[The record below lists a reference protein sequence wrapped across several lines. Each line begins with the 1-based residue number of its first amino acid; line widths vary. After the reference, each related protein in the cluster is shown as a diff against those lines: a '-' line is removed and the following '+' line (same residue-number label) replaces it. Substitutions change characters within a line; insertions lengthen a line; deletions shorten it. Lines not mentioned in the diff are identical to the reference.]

1 MSSAE
6 PDTRN
11 WFLRIVSGVV
21 YGPVPTKSLRSWA
34 EQGRVQP
41 GDEISLDQKTWQPV
55 QDLEELDISW
65 YLEDSS
71 GALTGPFNK
80 SAAERL
86 ITEGRVGDGTSLVYK
101 DDADLS
107 KLVRTSGRRQRN
119 AADDSQTEFDF
130 SSGEGGSISGEA
142 DLRAE
147 IADLKLRIEE
157 LDNIRRQL
165 IQSAEKD
172 TKVHNRQL
180 EAERKKVAALQIE
193 VDDLK
198 ALEENVR
205 VAAVAAAETQTAEAR
220 AMAVA
225 DAEKPLKER
234 IMELEKQL
242 AEAPAKVEAP
252 LNARISELETLLA
265 EAPAKAEAPL
275 KERIAELEKSLA
287 VAPEAAAEPLLKRI
301 ASLETELRTAA
312 EATEALEAKAAA
324 EASEPLNEQIAELK
338 SKLDEVTAYRVDTEN
353 AVRDAT
359 APLLVRID
367 ELEADKASAVLQ
379 AASDASMP
387 LKARIA
393 ELEERVA
400 RKTAEDM
407 EALSAASDESSR
419 LKARIVELEAERDT
433 VSDELAATKT
443 AFETL
448 QSEYT
453 ELLSF
458 SNSRD
463 AETQTE
469 AEKKS
474 AEISSLRTQL
484 EASKAKLQQVISS
497 TAPNASGQ
505 FAVNAATIKA
515 ERDFLSHLIEDSL
528 KHQKMISDHIAHL
541 DDAKS
546 ESVAESIDRHERQRI
561 SVKLRNAEIDAERLA
576 AENKRITEKAEAREK
591 EMQTRIRLL
600 EVELDR
606 VKVSALDTDNL
617 RQRNSQLIEQLRET
631 EQSLSLEKQSHQSD
645 IDQFGMAQQ
654 VLVEKV
660 QKLEAERS
668 SLPIKHDEDTP
679 PPASSDGYISASLNP
694 TGKKFHATPWMTFK
708 R

>member
-6 PDTRN
+6 SDTRS
-11 WFLRIVSGVV
+11 WYLRIISGVV
-21 YGPVPTKSLRSWA
+21 YGPVPTQSLRSWA

-65 YLEDSS
+65 YLEDST

-86 ITEGRVGDGTSLVYK
+86 ISEGRVGDGTSLVYK

-107 KLVRTSGRRQRN
+107 KLVRTSGRRPRN
-119 AADDSQTEFDF
+119 TADDSQTEFDF
-130 SSGEGGSISGEA
+130 SAGEA
-142 DLRAE
+142 GGIASETDLRAE

-172 TKVHNRQL
+172 NKVHNRQL

-198 ALEENVR
+198 ALEDNVR
-205 VAAVAAAETQTAEAR
+205 SVAVADAEAKVAESR
-220 AMAVA
+220 AQAVA

-234 IMELEKQL
+234 ISELEK
-242 AEAPAKVEAP
+242 
-252 LNARISELETLLA
+252 LLA

-275 KERIAELEKSLA
+275 NARIVELEKLLEDAPAKAEAPLKEHIAELEKKLA
-287 VAPEAAAEPLLKRI
+287 DAPEAAAEPLLKRI

-324 EASEPLNEQIAELK
+324 EAAEPLNEQIASLK
-338 SKLDEVTAYRVDTEN
+338 AKLDEVTAYRVDTDN

-367 ELEADKASAVLQ
+367 ELEADKVNAVQQ
-379 AASDASMP
+379 AASDAAIP
-387 LKARIA
+387 LNARIA

-407 EALSAASDESSR
+407 AALSAASDESSR
-419 LKARIVELEAERDT
+419 LKAKIVELEAERDKY
-433 VSDELAATKT
+433 SDELGSAKASL
-443 AFETL
+443 EQL
-448 QSEYT
+448 QSDYS

-463 AETQTE
+463 AENL
-469 AEKKS
+469 AESQKS
-474 AEISSLRTQL
+474 AEEIASLRKQL
-484 EASKAKLQQVISS
+484 DASKVKLQQVISS
-497 TAPNASGQ
+497 TAPDASGQ
-505 FAVNAATIKA
+505 YAVNAATIKA

-528 KHQKMISDHIAHL
+528 RHQKLISDHIAHL

-561 SVKLRNAEIDAERLA
+561 SIKLRNAEIDAERLS
-576 AENKRITEKAEAREK
+576 AENKRITEKADAREK

-606 VKVSALDTDNL
+606 VKVSALDTDNI

-631 EQSLSLEKQSHQSD
+631 EQSLSLEKQAHQAD
-645 IDQFGMAQQ
+645 IDQFGQAQQ

-668 SLPIKHDEDTP
+668 SLPIKHEEDTP
-679 PPASSDGYISASLNP
+679 APASSDGYISASLNP